1 MTPTH
6 GGPRALACRR
16 SDSMNAAALQRRRE
30 LLSHR
35 HSGWCRDSVLL
46 VNRET
51 AGHVVPLVPIGELRQ
66 AEYYR
71 ALLDQQRGRL
81 EEKIADHVI
90 ALQTCQDNGEVREIR
105 RLRQRVAEKR
115 REQFEVDCLRQ
126 ALQRR
131 FFPSQATRVGPA
143 RWFDI
148 DIARDGSWWRIWIPE
163 IEAVTKVRR
172 REDVELMAREHIAVI
187 INAPIAEVAVRVVRE
202 S

>member
-1 MTPTH
+1 M
-6 GGPRALACRR
+6 
-16 SDSMNAAALQRRRE
+16 
-30 LLSHR
+30 
-35 HSGWCRDSVLL
+35 
-46 VNRET
+46 
-51 AGHVVPLVPIGELRQ
+51 VPVGELRQ

-81 EEKIADHVI
+81 EEEIADHAI
-90 ALQTCQDNGEVREIR
+90 ALQTCQDNGEVRKIR
-105 RLRQRVAEKR
+105 RLRQGIAEKR
-115 REQFEVDCLRQ
+115 WEQFEVDCLRQ

-131 FFPSQATRVGPA
+131 FFPSQATRARPA

-148 DIARDGSWWRIWIPE
+148 DITRDGSWWRIRIPE

-187 INAPIAEVAVRVVRE
+187 IDAPITEVAVRVVRE